1 MVVQWNKLGG
11 RSILKN
17 YAVVVRW
24 VGFEETRY
32 IDGQCYDRCNQDYGI
47 DSQWN
52 KLDFNIPVSR

>member
-11 RSILKN
+11 RTILKN

-32 IDGQCYDRCNQDYGI
+32 IYGQCYDRYNQHYGMV
-47 DSQWN
+47 SQ
-52 KLDFNIPVSR
+52 